1 MEEITK
7 RDAVALVMRLDA
19 EGWVEGKEWT
29 FGKKNSRLESRSTVQ
44 TW

>member
-7 RDAVALVMRLDA
+7 RDVIALVIRLTA
-19 EGWVEGKEWT
+19 EGWIKGKEWT